1 MKTTGDIIKELREA
15 RKMSKQ
21 KLAEL
26 VGTKSYTT
34 ITKWESDENHPR
46 GREIKRLCDIFRVSA
61 DYLLGLEENHSSEYE
76 IESDLYTYRYKPVKI
91 SAGVPITV
99 DGIGEED
106 FETITLPDELM
117 GKWARNDDIYFVKS
131 NGDSMNKIFPDD
143 SLLGV
148 KTIHHINEL
157 KDNDIV
163 IFNYDNEY
171 SVKRF
176 KIDVEGNKIIFRPE
190 STEEMFTDLV
200 IKGEQIEFLEII
212 GKVVVYVVTQ

>member
-15 RKMSKQ
+15 RRMPKQ

-34 ITKWESDENHPR
+34 ISKWESNENHPR

-61 DYLLGLEENHSSEYE
+61 DYLLGLEEKHSSEYE
-76 IESDLYTYRYKPVKI
+76 IDSTLYTYRYKPVKV
-91 SAGVPITV
+91 SAGVPITI
-99 DGIGEED
+99 DGIGEDD
-106 FETITLPDELM
+106 FKTITLPDELM
-117 GKWARNDDIYFVKS
+117 GKWARNDDVYFVKA
-131 NGDSMNKIFPDD
+131 NGESMNKIFPDD

-157 KDNDIV
+157 QDNDIV

-176 KIDVEGNKIIFRPE
+176 KMDLERNKIIFRPE
-190 STEEMFTDLV
+190 SFDETFTDLV
-200 IKGEQIEFLEII
+200 IEGEQIAFLEIV
-212 GKVVVYVVTQ
+212 GRVVVYVVTQ